1 MRGFE
6 WERGERNK
14 GDSERGRRKR
24 HRKRRRK
31 KKQGKTRESMVEEE
45 GRAKRRSLELP
56 QFISQS
62 GSLKTILK
70 KSKSISHSSKMVST
84 NQDMAVFCFDT
95 LVAHYNSEQ
104 PPPPA
109 FDEAQQYFSSTHFY
123 FLLFIVFG
131 VLL

>member
-1 MRGFE
+1 MRG
-6 WERGERNK
+6 RNQREK
-14 GDSERGRRKR
+14 KKKTAERGRKKDTRKGEGEKTGKKR
-24 HRKRRRK
+24 EKAWWKRR
-31 KKQGKTRESMVEEE
+31 GES
-45 GRAKRRSLELP
+45 KRRSPELP
-56 QFISQS
+56 QFVFQS

-84 NQDMAVFCFDT
+84 NRDMEVFCFGT
-95 LVAHYNSEQ
+95 LVAHNNSEQ

-123 FLLFIVFG
+123 FLLFIIFG